1 MARVTVED
9 CVAKVPNRFDL
20 ILVAS
25 TRAKALNM
33 GAAPTLPRE
42 GDKNTII
49 ALREIEEETINVDQV
64 RDGLIAS
71 MQQYV
76 EHTSDEAE
84 AEDLRAIDAELMG
97 ETVIGE
103 NDLAGDSFQVVD
115 EV

>member
-9 CVAKVPNRFDL
+9 CVAKLPNRFDL

-33 GAAPTLPRE
+33 GATPTLPRDN
-42 GDKNTII
+42 DKNTII
-49 ALREIEEETINVDQV
+49 ALREIEEGTIDTDQV

-76 EHTSDEAE
+76 DHTSDVVEADE
-84 AEDLRAIDAELMG
+84 LRAIDAELMG
-97 ETVIGE
+97 ETVVE
-103 NDLAGDSFQVVD
+103 ETDLSGDSFQVVD

>member
-20 ILVAS
+20 ILVAA

-42 GDKNTII
+42 NDKNTIM
-49 ALREIEEETINVDQV
+49 ALREIEEGTIDVDQV
-64 RDGLIAS
+64 RNSLISS

-76 EHTSDEAE
+76 EHTSDETE

-97 ETVIGE
+97 QTVVE
-103 NDLAGDSFQVVD
+103 EADLAGDSFQVVD
-115 EV
+115 DV